1 MNDDLEKGDA
11 LWKLLGSAPKCSP
24 APFFARNILRTVRTD
39 AAMRQ
44 RPFFF
49 FRLIGAAAFALLL
62 FGFSLSFLSSPRTKT
77 IPAELVEYFDMAA
90 GLDQLTFVDDLTAE
104 NFARRS
110 L

>member
-24 APFFARNILRTVRTD
+24 SPFFARNVLRSVRTD
-39 AAMRQ
+39 TARQ
-44 RPFFF
+44 ERPFFL
-49 FRLIGAAAFALLL
+49 FRLIGASAFALLL
-62 FGFSLSFLSSPRTKT
+62 FGFSLSFLNSSRPKT

>member
-1 MNDDLEKGDA
+1 MNDDLEQGDA
-11 LWKLLGSAPKCSP
+11 LWKLLSSGPKCSP
-24 APFFARNILRTVRTD
+24 SPFFARNIIRSVRAE
-39 AAMRQ
+39 AAKRES
-44 RPFFF
+44 PSFLFH
-49 FRLIGAAAFALLL
+49 LINAAAFAILLL
-62 FGFSLSFLSSPRTKT
+62 GFSLSILDSPREKT